1 MSTLLCPT
9 CQYDLT
15 GLPEGTCPECGGEF
29 THAGLEALEQLSLT
43 RAAKRRDAIVIA
55 IASLLGLPMTC
66 FCVGNSPEL
75 LVLLVPGSLI
85 VLVCYLMVFRPLV
98 ARWLVLLP
106 VVPASVYGASLTM
119 QGVHRSFVGF
129 RFTDHDWSKGTP
141 ITAHE
146 ALWLGP
152 ALLIGAAVLTVG
164 AWKLAAW
171 RARKQAADV
180 AGRFDPA
187 PLPPTP

>member
-1 MSTLLCPT
+1 MAVVCPT

-15 GLPEGTCPECGGEF
+15 GLPEGTCPECGTGF
-29 THAGLEALEQLSLT
+29 THSGLEALEQLNLT

-66 FCVGNSPEL
+66 FCVGNTPEP

-85 VLVCYLMVFRPLV
+85 VLVCYLVVFRPLV

-106 VVPASVYGASLTM
+106 VIPASIYGASLTM
-119 QGVHRSFVGF
+119 QGVHRSFVCF

-171 RARKQAADV
+171 RGRSLARLALQQGTTASV
-180 AGRFDPA
+180 Q
-187 PLPPTP
+187 